1 MKGVRVALIVIL
13 CGFIAFLCGV
23 LGFFLIRR
31 GNMGFSIIGNNQTV
45 FSQYQ
50 QVQEKEIDATSIE
63 NITVDYGMNNSDVY
77 FYQSTGDKIVVKEYF
92 NFDPEE
98 GLLSTIEAAGD
109 KLTIRGKRRNN
120 NLFGVGTNSYT
131 EIYLPKAVL
140 SSLAVT
146 TISGDINSDL
156 SFDLSGNAQFTS
168 TSGDIGFAYM
178 KCDQLIIS
186 TVSGEMNFR
195 EVDADVSASATSG
208 DVSIS
213 GKNGDRQICTVSGEV
228 NLYGMEGNFDIST
241 TSGDVTLSDAK
252 GCGRVGTVSGSANVA
267 LASMTGSLNFSTTSG
282 DVSLR
287 LPDTESFKFEFNST
301 SGDVNTYF
309 DDVLSFNK
317 RRTSASGTYGTD
329 SNKQIYVSTVSG
341 DLQVGKY

>member
-1 MKGVRVALIVIL
+1 
-13 CGFIAFLCGV
+13 
-23 LGFFLIRR
+23 
-31 GNMGFSIIGNNQTV
+31 
-45 FSQYQ
+45 
-50 QVQEKEIDATSIE
+50 
-63 NITVDYGMNNSDVY
+63 
-77 FYQSTGDKIVVKEYF
+77 
-92 NFDPEE
+92 
-98 GLLSTIEAAGD
+98 
-109 KLTIRGKRRNN
+109 
-120 NLFGVGTNSYT
+120 
-131 EIYLPKAVL
+131 
-140 SSLAVT
+140 
-146 TISGDINSDL
+146 
-156 SFDLSGNAQFTS
+156 
-168 TSGDIGFAYM
+168 
-178 KCDQLIIS
+178 
-186 TVSGEMNFR
+186 
-195 EVDADVSASATSG
+195 
-208 DVSIS
+208 
-213 GKNGDRQICTVSGEV
+213 
-228 NLYGMEGNFDIST
+228 MEGNFDIST